1 MANEATTDSGSTGE
15 MVQTEVVN
23 LAVIEALYA
32 NSIML
37 DLVTVTDITGENT
50 KAAEYPAMPRLT
62 SAGLTEGTDASNTAV
77 NTGSSTVTAA
87 EVGIMVT
94 PTDLLLVSSPATL
107 DMFASEMGRSLA
119 EKMDTDLTAL
129 LAALNGGTAVG
140 STGVNMTDDDLSD
153 AVFTLELANVAR
165 PYNTVLH
172 PRQYADLRNDVSSAG
187 GNIFSSQVGNDL
199 ARTGKIDELYGA
211 FLFQSST
218 VPTAN
223 TAADRAGGMFNPLAL
238 AIAFKWRP
246 RTETQRDASLRG
258 TEIVVTS
265 AYGVGEISD
274 SRGVPIV
281 TDA

>member
-1 MANEATTDSGSTGE
+1 MASEVTTDSGSAGE
-15 MVQTEVVN
+15 LVQTEVVN
-23 LAVIEALYA
+23 LAVLEALYA
-32 NSIML
+32 QSIML
-37 DLVTVTDITGENT
+37 NLVTVTDIMGENT
-50 KAAEYPAMPRLT
+50 KAAEYPLMPRLT
-62 SAGLTEGTDASNTAV
+62 SAGLTEGSDASNTAV
-77 NTGSSTVTAA
+77 NTTSNTVTAA

-94 PTDLLLVSSPATL
+94 ITDLLIQSSPATL
-107 DMFASEMGRSLA
+107 AMFAAEMGRSLG

-129 LAALNGGTAVG
+129 LAALNSGTAVG
-140 STGVNMTDDDLSD
+140 STGVDMTDDDLAD
-153 AVFTLELANVAR
+153 AVFTLELANVLR

-172 PRQYADLRNDVSSAG
+172 PVQYSDLRKDVSSSG
-187 GNIFSSQVGNDL
+187 GNIFSSQVGNEL
-199 ARTGKIDELYGA
+199 ARTGRIDELYGA
-211 FLFQSST
+211 RLFQSST

-223 TAADRAGGMFNPLAL
+223 TAEDRAGGMFNELAL

-258 TEIVVTS
+258 TEIVITS